1 MQCTERP
8 ERIEVHQRA
17 NGLAECFIRR
27 NIHEIEDAEGNT
39 AFECDQVMFTG
50 EYTKAY
56 IEEHEDELWRKFD
69 PTPLADRIASE
80 EGITAEHD
88 DAIIEL
94 FEMMIG
100 E

>member
-27 NIHEIEDAEGNT
+27 NIHAITDAEGNE
-39 AFECDQVMFTG
+39 AFECDQVMFVGT
-50 EYTKAY
+50 YTKAY
-56 IEEHEDELWRKFD
+56 VEEHEDELWRKFD
-69 PTPLADRIASE
+69 PTPVTDRIAYA
-80 EGITAEHD
+80 EGVQAAQD

-94 FEMMIG
+94 YELVIG

>member
-27 NIHEIEDAEGNT
+27 NIHEIADAEGNV
-39 AFECDQVMFTG
+39 AFECDEVQFVGTFTR
-50 EYTKAY
+50 AY
-56 IEEHEDELWRKFD
+56 VEQHEDELWRKYD
-69 PTPLADRIASE
+69 NTPINERIAA
-80 EGITAEHD
+80 AEKAQVDTD
-88 DAIIEL
+88 DAIIAL
-94 FEMMIG
+94 FEQLIG

>member
-8 ERIEVHQRA
+8 ARIEVHQRA
-17 NGLAECFIRR
+17 NGLAECYIRR
-27 NIHEIEDAEGNT
+27 NIHEIETGDGET

-50 EYTKAY
+50 DYTQAY
-56 IEEHEDELWRKFD
+56 IEAHEEELWRKFD
-69 PTPLADRIASE
+69 PTPVSERIATA

-94 FEMMIG
+94 YEMMIG